1 MEACTE
7 PLSCEMS
14 PTCPCPSCLGAW
26 ISSAPVSRVSQLA
39 ELGGEGGLATNGGS
53 GPLLEVPWGR
63 FDPHSSSWKTSQ
75 TSLALGLEKSRV
87 TLPASATMRSG
98 ACWARRTLE
107 AHTSV
112 NAGGAWP
119 TPLASDGSRGDRQA
133 DGKRGMSLVETS
145 KMFAAGLWP
154 TVTVCGNGNRV
165 GASPKSG
172 NGLGTAAA
180 IFVTGTWGTPRAS
193 DSREGADGT
202 APINGYLGRQTV
214 AWAHATPGDLLIRA
228 GMTLENVGPLSPL
241 FAEWVLGWPIGHTE
255 LRPLE
260 TESTLWWRQQLMD
273 CLAVALGFGE
283 SRDRQ

>member
-14 PTCPCPSCLGAW
+14 GSCPCEVCWGAW
-26 ISSAPVSRVSQLA
+26 ISSAPASRVSQLA
-39 ELGGEGGLATNGGS
+39 GLGEGGGLAMNAGFGRPAGT
-53 GPLLEVPWGR
+53 PWGR
-63 FDPHSSSWKTSQ
+63 FDPSLSFWRTSQ
-75 TSLALGLEKSRV
+75 TSLALGLERSLE
-87 TLPASATMRSG
+87 TLPASATMQSG

-112 NAGGAWP
+112 NAGGVWP
-119 TPLASDGSRGDRQA
+119 TP
-133 DGKRGMSLVETS
+133 
-145 KMFAAGLWP
+145 
-154 TVTVCGNGNRV
+154 TVCGNGNRK
-165 GASPKSG
+165 GAGPKSG
-172 NGLGTAAA
+172 DGLGTMAAM
-180 IFVTGTWGTPRAS
+180 FVTGAWGTPRAS

-214 AWAHATPGDLLIRA
+214 AWARATPGDLLTRA

-260 TESTLWWRQQLMD
+260 TGLTLWWRQQLMD

-283 SRDRQ
+283 QRDRQ